1 MWQWSNITTDRMAAM
16 LIQPLTGWYFKCCI
30 VLRRRCQQ
38 SYLAVDFSSNVKRR
52 YVTVWRLLRRHCSGF
67 Y

>member
-1 MWQWSNITTDRMAAM
+1 MAAM